1 MTVTVYYMTE
11 AKLSKT
17 LGEGAR
23 IVDQEFQ
30 ALEEA
35 KLAAFPNGV
44 VFGYIPACATECERC
59 RRGLEGAAAP
69 EGEEGCGVGVT
80 TVTCGVTLT
89 MRGTG
94 CVSHPCQRATMLTA
108 TPAALRFRRTVS
120 AG

>member
-17 LGEGAR
+17 LGERAR

-44 VFGYIPACATECERC
+44 VFGYIPVEGGYYTRRDREATWTFESDD
-59 RRGLEGAAAP
+59 GNPFIPG
-69 EGEEGCGVGVT
+69 
-80 TVTCGVTLT
+80 
-89 MRGTG
+89 MRTY
-94 CVSHPCQRATMLTA
+94 VR
-108 TPAALRFRRTVS
+108 
-120 AG
+120 